1 MPLPLKTSERAWAI
15 LSEVT
20 RTYRGP
26 MHIRDAAVSEAADLT
41 ELQRRAS
48 LVWEEY
54 RDDLLAHPEAIDVP
68 VEMVRSG
75 AVRVAEDGGRVLGF
89 SAVLPGVDGVC
100 ELDGLFVEPDVMR
113 GGVGRAL
120 VEDAV
125 DRLRSAGVERLEVTA
140 NPRALG
146 FYEKVGFVAVGSA
159 DTEFGPGV
167 RMHREV

>member
-1 MPLPLKTSERAWAI
+1 MR
-15 LSEVT
+15 
-20 RTYRGP
+20 
-26 MHIRDAAVSEAADLT
+26 IRDAVVAEAAGLT

-68 VEMVRSG
+68 ADLVRSG
-75 AVRVAEDGGRVLGF
+75 AVRVAEEDGRVLGF
-89 SAVLPGVDGVC
+89 SAVLPPAGESA
-100 ELDGLFVEPDVMR
+100 ELDGLFVEPDLMR

-120 VEDAV
+120 VDDAV
-125 DRLRSAGVERLEVTA
+125 DRLRTAGVARLEVTA

-146 FYEKVGFVAVGSA
+146 FYEKLGFVAVGSA

-167 RMHREV
+167 RMHRPV